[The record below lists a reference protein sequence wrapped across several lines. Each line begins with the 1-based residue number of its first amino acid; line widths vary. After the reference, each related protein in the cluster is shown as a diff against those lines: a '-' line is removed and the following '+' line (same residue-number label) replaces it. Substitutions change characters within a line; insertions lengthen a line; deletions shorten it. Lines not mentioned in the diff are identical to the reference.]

1 MHFNLH
7 CITIWWKTTSRT
19 WQMNG
24 DCTWPDRIKWKIVP
38 RCRNS
43 SKFHLKYVETLT
55 RTFTWF
61 VTFLAWYRPKKNRLS
76 EMMRWYK
83 CFARE
88 NECKTPTVAHN
99 QHCCKEHWVL
109 ILKFIHNQHCC
120 KEHGVLILK
129 FIHNIFNLHD
139 IEVVMCILLVN
150 THDNIKCERWN
161 ILILKT
167 HLFIHF
173 EMTLSCNIGLYFF
186 HIVRFISLFLSWCL
200 ETSPVFHWLGKNS
213 SLDW

>member
-1 MHFNLH
+1 
-7 CITIWWKTTSRT
+7 
-19 WQMNG
+19 
-24 DCTWPDRIKWKIVP
+24 
-38 RCRNS
+38 
-43 SKFHLKYVETLT
+43 
-55 RTFTWF
+55 
-61 VTFLAWYRPKKNRLS
+61 
-76 EMMRWYK
+76 MMRWYK

-120 KEHGVLILK
+120 KEHRVLILKFIHNQHCCKEHWVLILKFMHNQHCCKEHWVLILKFIHNQHCCKEHWVLILK

-139 IEVVMCILLVN
+139 IEVVMCILLVK
-150 THDNIKCERWN
+150 THNNIKCERWN

-173 EMTLSCNIGLYFF
+173 EMTLSCDIGL
-186 HIVRFISLFLSWCL
+186 
-200 ETSPVFHWLGKNS
+200 
-213 SLDW
+213 